1 MLSNFYVVVFQ
12 FERGSLMFKS
22 LNQDAEKSVILK
34 NINIE
39 IGYKWETTGTVN
51 RLQCDHGMHLLYPP
65 CCWCFDIGS
74 LNGEKKNQK
83 PKQTKTYHCCM
94 LNKFLMKKNHVASN
108 LISSGDNYT
117 NFAILWN

>member
-51 RLQCDHGMHLLYPP
+51 RLLQCDR
-65 CCWCFDIGS
+65 S
-74 LNGEKKNQK
+74 
-83 PKQTKTYHCCM
+83 
-94 LNKFLMKKNHVASN
+94 
-108 LISSGDNYT
+108 
-117 NFAILWN
+117 